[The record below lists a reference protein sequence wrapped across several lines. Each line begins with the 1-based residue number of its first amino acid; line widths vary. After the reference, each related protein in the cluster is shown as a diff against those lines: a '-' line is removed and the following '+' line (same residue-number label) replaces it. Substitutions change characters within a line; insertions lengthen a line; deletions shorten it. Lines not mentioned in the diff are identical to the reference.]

1 MKKRWYINNI
11 LLVVF
16 IFLFIICLGATYS
29 FFQVS
34 INSASFNSS
43 SATLAIDY
51 IGDVNINE
59 VLPLGTSKEDGIL
72 RTNKARLASNSMNAN
87 LGLYLKLDVFP
98 QEFASEGVKYE
109 IWINDETSARKVGNL
124 KDAKQGDMVKIFDNL
139 ELTHS
144 YQTIKVYLWI
154 DGNLVTNEL
163 MNKAFAGSI
172 VTSTGNITGVISK

>member
-1 MKKRWYINNI
+1 MKKRWYINNT

-34 INSASFNSS
+34 VNSTLFNASSP
-43 SATLAIDY
+43 TLAIDY
-51 IGDVNINE
+51 VGDVNINE
-59 VLPLGTSKEDGIL
+59 ILPLGTSKEDGVL
-72 RTNKARLASNSMNAN
+72 RTNKARLASNSMNAY

-109 IWINDETSARKVGNL
+109 VWINDETTARKVGNL
-124 KDAKQGDMVKIFDNL
+124 KDAKQGDMVEILDNL
-139 ELTHS
+139 ELTYS

-154 DGNLVTNEL
+154 DGNLVNNEL
-163 MNKAFAGSI
+163 MNKTFAGSI